1 MYRMIFAAVA
11 GAMLL
16 WFASSQAGGL
26 DGIYGPT
33 PLTVQSAMPPFP
45 TTGIADR
52 RRPRSFPEQPPT
64 TPHSIYDDYK
74 FSLADNRCLL
84 CHNFSVPAGTTE
96 VTHAPRV
103 SPSHLVLRDGK
114 IASEITH
121 TQADAGEHG
130 DDGETRG
137 ARAPM
142 QLPPALGSDGS
153 ILDRLWITAA
163 PVRGGACLGIFA
175 CARPDAQG
183 RSR

>member
-1 MYRMIFAAVA
+1 MA
-11 GAMLL
+11 LSL
-16 WFASSQAGGL
+16 SE
-26 DGIYGPT
+26 
-33 PLTVQSAMPPFP
+33 
-45 TTGIADR
+45 ADR
-52 RRPRSFPEQPPT
+52 IRPAKLKITSSYSKREVKEGKFPPEFVAFLEVLVTCFGSNLLIRSGSSERAAAFGASRPA
-64 TPHSIYDDYK
+64 S
-74 FSLADNRCLL
+74 FSEAMTGFHQVSAIPVRGETIGIRVCNGLAI
-84 CHNFSVPAGTTE
+84 V
-96 VTHAPRV
+96 
-103 SPSHLVLRDGK
+103 
-114 IASEITH
+114 EITH

>member
-1 MYRMIFAAVA
+1 MRSEDCQSRVALGPVMYRMIFAAAA

-114 IASEITH
+114 IASEITPGH
-121 TQADAGEHG
+121 RFCASCHVVQTEASPPVGNTFQ
-130 DDGETRG
+130 ETNRG
-137 ARAPM
+137 PR
-142 QLPPALGSDGS
+142 
-153 ILDRLWITAA
+153 
-163 PVRGGACLGIFA
+163 
-175 CARPDAQG
+175 
-183 RSR
+183 